1 MIGGPHS
8 SFDMLAGLSRGTAR
22 MVAQFVKG
30 LETYMS
36 GDWSAPRIN
45 DNPMSCSELMYARIM
60 NSQEGGKVFQEVYEI
75 EREEEENKAD
85 FDDILALSDI
95 DNNQEKTGGEAN
107 LPVIRCTTCKVDFTS
122 DICLPD
128 MVAME
133 TDPRFTT
140 DEKISKIKQNWS
152 IMESGLEIDYRC
164 TKCRDCS
171 QCKNADQVEKI
182 SLREEQEMQLIKES
196 VNLDWEKKKIV
207 CSLPLRGKER
217 DFLSSN
223 KDRAMMV
230 LDQQC
235 RKWHNDTVNKSLIL
249 AAFQKLFKTGDT
261 RFLSQISKEEL
272 DSFIH
277 KEVQYFIPW
286 RVVFQD
292 SPTTPVRTVLDASTS
307 TRKRRDG
314 SGGRCL
320 NDLVAK
326 GRIETLNLL
335 SETGP

>member
-1 MIGGPHS
+1 MGEAAADLKANSDSEWVQNCRTPKQAGGVTDVLIGIHYNMIHPEPVHTLES
-8 SFDMLAGLSRGTAR
+8 AR

-36 GDWSAPRIN
+36 GDWSSPRIN

-152 IMESGLEIDYRC
+152 IMESGLQIDYRC

-207 CSLPLRGKER
+207 CSLPLRGR
-217 DFLSSN
+217 RGTS
-223 KDRAMMV
+223 
-230 LDQQC
+230 C
-235 RKWHNDTVNKSLIL
+235 PP
-249 AAFQKLFKTGDT
+249 T
-261 RFLSQISKEEL
+261 RTE
-272 DSFIH
+272 
-277 KEVQYFIPW
+277 P
-286 RVVFQD
+286 
-292 SPTTPVRTVLDASTS
+292 
-307 TRKRRDG
+307 
-314 SGGRCL
+314 
-320 NDLVAK
+320 
-326 GRIETLNLL
+326 
-335 SETGP
+335 